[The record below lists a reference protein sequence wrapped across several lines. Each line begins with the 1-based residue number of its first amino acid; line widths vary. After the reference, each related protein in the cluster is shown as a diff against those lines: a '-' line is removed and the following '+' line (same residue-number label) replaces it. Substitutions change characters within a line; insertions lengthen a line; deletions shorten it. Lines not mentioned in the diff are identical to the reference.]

1 MKEIFIERQ
10 RELLRIAIKNNGR
23 LDECFIEEESSEPMP
38 GQIYKGTIKNI
49 VPAIKCAF
57 VDIGYK
63 KNAYMYLD
71 SKFNNTK
78 VKKGD
83 DVLVEVV
90 KEEMGSKGPKVTNAI
105 SVPGRYV
112 VLVTLDNNITFSK
125 KIENDEFKGK
135 VIEALTKPEDIG
147 VMIRT
152 NAENVSIEQ
161 LNEEVERLY
170 LTYKEIQRQ
179 GQYLLKPG
187 LLMSDEGILDKI
199 LRDNLDVE
207 TKIIF
212 LNEKEDFDHVKNF
225 IKNKSDI
232 DVKVEL
238 HEESRTLFDSHGI
251 EKEILT
257 LRNNKIQL
265 SCGGNIVIEKTE
277 AMYVIDVNSGKNVK
291 NTSIEKT
298 ALSTNMQAAEEI
310 GRQIRLRNL
319 NGIIVIDFIDMDDM
333 KSKKAVYQKL
343 NEGFRSDKNKTVIYP
358 FTELNLVQIARRRRG
373 KTIYEYIEENCSSCS
388 GRGKRLKLSYIKSL
402 IRNQVIKINKEQ
414 NIKDIYIEVDE
425 SYKDEITG
433 NVIEFVG
440 YIEALDKEIY
450 MNFTNNGEIF
460 KVEPLIFAN
469 QIRNLQMFKIY
480 G

>member
-1 MKEIFIERQ
+1 MKEIYIERQ
-10 RELLRIAIKNNGR
+10 KELLRIAIKNNGR
-23 LDECFIEEESSEPMP
+23 LEECFIEEESSEPMP
-38 GQIYKGTIKNI
+38 GQIYKGTVKNI

-57 VDIGYK
+57 VDIGCR
-63 KNAYMYLD
+63 KNGYMYLD

-83 DVLVEVV
+83 EIIVEVV

-112 VLVTLDNNITFSK
+112 VLVTLDNNIIFSK
-125 KIENDEFKGK
+125 KIDNNEFKEK
-135 VIEALTKPEDIG
+135 VIKDLVKPEDIG

-152 NAENVSIEQ
+152 NAENVDLEQ
-161 LNEEVERLY
+161 LNKEVQRLY
-170 LTYKEIQRQ
+170 LVYKDIKRQ
-179 GQYLLKPG
+179 GQYVLKPG

-199 LRDNLDVE
+199 LRDNLDSE
-207 TKIIF
+207 TKKVF
-212 LNEKEDFDHVKNF
+212 LNEKEDFEHVKNF
-225 IKNKSDI
+225 IENKTDI

-251 EKEILT
+251 EKEVLT
-257 LRNNKIQL
+257 LRNNRVQL

-291 NTSIEKT
+291 NSSIEKT
-298 ALSTNMQAAEEI
+298 ALSTNVQAAEEI
-310 GRQIRLRNL
+310 ARQIRLRNL
-319 NGIIVIDFIDMDDM
+319 SGIIVIDFIDMEDT
-333 KSKKAVYQKL
+333 KSKKSVYDKL
-343 NEGFRSDKNKTVIYP
+343 QEGFRSDKNKTVVYP

-373 KTIYEYIEENCSSCS
+373 KTIYEYIEENCSECN
-388 GRGKRLKLSYIKSL
+388 GRGKRLKLSYVKSL
-402 IRNQVIKINKEQ
+402 IRNQIVKINKEQ
-414 NIKDIYIEVDE
+414 NIKDIYIEIDE
-425 SYKDEITG
+425 GYKDEIVG
-433 NVIEFVG
+433 NILEFVG
-440 YIEALDKEIY
+440 YIEALDKEVY
-450 MNFTNNGEIF
+450 MNFTNSGEVF